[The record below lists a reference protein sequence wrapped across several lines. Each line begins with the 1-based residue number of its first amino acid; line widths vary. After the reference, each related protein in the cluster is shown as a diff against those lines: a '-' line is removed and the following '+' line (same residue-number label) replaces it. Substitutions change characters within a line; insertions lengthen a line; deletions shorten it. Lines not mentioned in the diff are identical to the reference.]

1 MAALGN
7 DVPANVL
14 KLHLAIKKARNI
26 ACVEVNRTRVILRLN
41 LDPDT
46 VELFGIVI
54 DARKKGH

>member
-7 DVPANVL
+7 DVSANVL
-14 KLHLAIKKARNI
+14 KLHLAIKKARNS

>member
-1 MAALGN
+1 MAALSN
-7 DVPANVL
+7 DVSANVL

>member
-7 DVPANVL
+7 DVSENAL
-14 KLHLAIKKARNI
+14 KLYLAIKKARNI
-26 ACVEVNRTRVILRLN
+26 VCVEVNRTRVILRLN

-46 VELFGIVI
+46 VELSGIVI